1 MIAFALGE
9 LNCPDLKFVYE
20 MTWAEFQI
28 RLFAYKR
35 MDLYNWEKMREMMWI
50 SYIAPHQDYKK
61 MAKRKELL
69 LPLKGDKKQGIG
81 VSKEHKE
88 LFLKEFEKWALNIKK

>member
-1 MIAFALGE
+1 MGE
-9 LNCPDLKFVYE
+9 LNCPNLDFVYD

-35 MDLYNWEKMREMMWI
+35 MDLYKWIQIREMMWI
-50 SYIAPHQDYKK
+50 TYIAPHQDYKK

-69 LPLKGDKKQGIG
+69 LPLKNDKKQSIG
-81 VSKEHKE
+81 VSQEHKE
-88 LFLKEFEKWALNIKK
+88 QFLKEFQKWQQAVN